1 MLHLSICPSSLDHQ
15 EFQGLLSIHSV
26 LCCHFPFFF
35 IFIFSSWW
43 VQGLQDEIK
52 LVPLILQN
60 RPAWYSEK
68 VYPPN
73 KVNTSFLYASLM
85 LPFTVIR
92 HSYPIFQ
99 EMIHY
104 SLIFLSIF
112 VDNIAGGHQRKKK
125 KNPAMHQSNKF
136 PVKNPQSR
144 VYSWG
149 SMSCNSIVFEAL
161 SILLCSRM
169 ALVKLF
175 MMALVK

>member
-1 MLHLSICPSSLDHQ
+1 LVFRESLPSKQGQYFLS
-15 EFQGLLSIHSV
+15 
-26 LCCHFPFFF
+26 LCF
-35 IFIFSSWW
+35 I
-43 VQGLQDEIK
+43 
-52 LVPLILQN
+52 N
-60 RPAWYSEK
+60 
-68 VYPPN
+68 
-73 KVNTSFLYASLM
+73 AS
-85 LPFTVIR
+85 FTVIR

-99 EMIHY
+99 ETIHY

-125 KNPAMHQSNKF
+125 KNHAMHQSNKF